1 MHAASREGQLEAVML
16 LVEYGAKVN
25 ECDTDG
31 YTALHEAAVIGNEDI
46 IIFLL
51 QNGADKTL
59 RTNDGASALDISVRY
74 GYGTITYAL
83 CDGHTPEEGFF

>member
-1 MHAASREGQLEAVML
+1 MF
-16 LVEYGAKVN
+16 LVENGADVN

-31 YTALHEAAVIGNEDI
+31 YTALHEAAELGNEDI
-46 IIFLL
+46 VIYLL
-51 QNGADKTL
+51 SNGADKSLHTSEGY
-59 RTNDGASALDISVRY
+59 TALEISVRY